1 MPKKIKD
8 REGNT
13 QVISGITSLSPRVYI
28 RSVDN
33 TTGSYPT
40 IGRTGDTR
48 TGVYSGSFDD
58 TKSILVGASDNM
70 ILGRQ
75 IFSSSQYID
84 RFVATPSTNPTLVGP
99 GTASFGITDQRVAFT
114 PGQDLLPFYE
124 HDLFE
129 NDPGSA
135 TDPFYLIGSRVEDV
149 GLGFSNPLKSK
160 TKIEIDLTTNETTI
174 MTVDG
179 GSPAGTFHHHMAYYN
194 KDLKKFDLIGSG
206 AFVQTTTAQESLDL
220 LNIGFGASTDLPGI
234 TTSDIIRSQRLAGT
248 PISNFGFP
256 MHPKYHATSSQLTSM
271 SRFISAPFAVEKAVL
286 RFSGSFLDAASGV
299 ESPMSTFFI
308 LNQRSPF
315 SLEERY
321 VSVEGDAGLPEF
333 GVLTASIPSSVPLDE
348 GGSLVPVNSGRD
360 LVTYMQAVALDP
372 TATGDL
378 KNAMLRE
385 LNVVAPGSPSPS
397 GFFPPD
403 EYVMSGTVKSP
414 VVQTSQSVIK
424 LTVNGNMVLASYE
437 NGGRNALGLPT
448 GRDLTTAVYGE
459 NISGSYQA
467 LNSKTSFVAD
477 LIEPKFVTVNN
488 PYILR
493 PEDNLVF
500 GWQLPLPYSVAS
512 STSLAIAPYSGKLTL
527 YGSLIREAREFH
539 QGTNQL
545 LTSDSIHED
554 VRDNTT
560 LTNTSD
566 CLDQFLSEYT
576 SQYSGSYIDQVFDE
590 DLGVGVSRID
600 AKPNSVIAGQAGTTG
615 SILRGVQLSDQS
627 ERFYDSL
634 TPDILKVFAT
644 DNAVIPFDEASGTAV
659 LAFGTGS
666 FTAGAST
673 TDQANHRWLK
683 AFPFESRYEG
693 IPRTLSTVK
702 SSPTSKKVAN
712 TSVVFTDYTDESG
725 KGIWT
730 NATFLPAANAP
741 ADLRDRS
748 RIIFGFGD
756 GIKTGI
762 PGTVDAES
770 IVASSFAADIF
781 IFTGPIYRG
790 FKYGLLNA
798 IPQFSKAIFRHDR
811 YGQFRD
817 MLEQRLFA
825 KFESSGDE
833 SREVVSTVF
842 SRVINVGDGK
852 LVRRPFTPEDTSGHL
867 NIDQHARVT
876 KPFFDVEPTNITQN
890 TNVDSLQVANINSLA
905 GGADIDPKNLGL
917 NDFSSFIKG

>member
-1 MPKKIKD
+1 MPKRTKD

-13 QVISGITSLSPRVYI
+13 LTISGITSLSPRVYI
-28 RSVDN
+28 RNVDN
-33 TTGSYPT
+33 ATGSYPT
-40 IGRTGDTR
+40 IARTGDSR

-58 TKSILVGASDNM
+58 TTSILVGASDNL

-99 GTASFGITDQRVAFT
+99 GTASFGIADQRVTFT
-114 PGQDLLPFYE
+114 PGQDLLPFFE
-124 HDLFE
+124 HNLFE
-129 NDPGSA
+129 NDPSSA
-135 TDPFYLIGSRVEDV
+135 TDPFYLTGSRVEDV

-160 TKIEIDLTTNETTI
+160 TKIEIDLTTNETTVMRI
-174 MTVDG
+174 DG
-179 GSPAGTFHHHMAYYN
+179 GDPLGTFHHHMAYYN

-220 LNIGFGASTDLPGI
+220 LTVGFGASTDLPGI
-234 TTSDIIRSQRLAGT
+234 STSDIIKSQRLAGT

-256 MHPKYHATSSQLTSM
+256 MHPKYHATSSQLTRM
-271 SRFISAPFAVEKAVL
+271 SSFINAPFVVEKAVL
-286 RFSGSFLDAASGV
+286 KFSGSFLNSASGV

-315 SLEERY
+315 DLEESY
-321 VSVEGDAGLPEF
+321 VSIEGDTGYPEF
-333 GVLTASIPSSVPLDE
+333 GILTASIPSSVPLDE
-348 GGSLVPVNSGRD
+348 DGNLVYVNSGRD
-360 LVTYMQAVALDP
+360 LVTYMQAVALDA

-385 LNVVAPGSPSPS
+385 LNVVAPASPA

-424 LTVNGNMVLASYE
+424 LTNNGNMVLASYE

-448 GRDLTTAVYGE
+448 GRDLTTSVYGE
-459 NISGSYQA
+459 NASGSYQA
-467 LNSKTSFVAD
+467 LNSKTAFVAD
-477 LIEPKFVTVNN
+477 LIEPEIITVNN

-500 GWQLPLPYSVAS
+500 GWQLPLPYSVADS
-512 STSLAIAPYSGKLTL
+512 SSLSIAPYNGKLTL
-527 YGSLIREAREFH
+527 YGSLIREGREFH

-590 DLGVGVSRID
+590 DLGVGTSRID
-600 AKPNSVIAGQAGTTG
+600 VKPNSVIAGQAGTTG
-615 SILRGVQLSDQS
+615 SILRGIHLIDSG
-627 ERFYDSL
+627 ERFFDSL
-634 TPDILKVFAT
+634 VPDIQTIFSI
-644 DNAVIPFDEASGTAV
+644 DGASIVSDPLGSGKAV
-659 LAFGTGS
+659 LGIGTQPVDG
-666 FTAGAST
+666 
-673 TDQANHRWLK
+673 TDATSKNDKWFF
-683 AFPFESRYEG
+683 AFPFENRYDNVARTPSG
-693 IPRTLSTVK
+693 IDKISGGPLDSLS
-702 SSPTSKKVAN
+702 AG
-712 TSVVFTDYTDESG
+712 VVFTGFAPAGGAGFWTDENLG
-725 KGIWT
+725 FG
-730 NATFLPAANAP
+730 NETFKQRNK
-741 ADLRDRS
+741 
-748 RIIFGFGD
+748 IIFGIGAGPSGSVEPSLID
-756 GIKTGI
+756 NATIGS
-762 PGTVDAES
+762 PNAEF
-770 IVASSFAADIF
+770 ASP
-781 IFTGPIYRG
+781 PILRG
-790 FKYGLLNA
+790 FKYGLMNA
-798 IPQFSKAIFRHDR
+798 VPQFTKAIFRYDR
-811 YGQFRD
+811 FGQFRD

-825 KFESSGDE
+825 KFQSAGDQ
-833 SREVVSTVF
+833 SREVVSIVF
-842 SRVINVGDGK
+842 SKVLNVGDGN
-852 LVRRPFTPEDTSGHL
+852 LVRRQFTPEDASGHL

-876 KPFFDVEPTNITQN
+876 KPFFDVEPAGITQN

-917 NDFSSFIKG
+917 NDFSSFVKG